1 MAAGFFQSG
10 SAKRKQ
16 EGNSQVV
23 QGPGLKVTR
32 CHFHKVQLVNW
43 SALFNV
49 EGDSKGH
56 DYQDARITGD
66 KE

>member
-1 MAAGFFQSG
+1 M
-10 SAKRKQ
+10 
-16 EGNSQVV
+16 
-23 QGPGLKVTR
+23 KVTL

-49 EGDSKGH
+49 EEDSKGR
-56 DYQDARITGD
+56 DYQEARITGD